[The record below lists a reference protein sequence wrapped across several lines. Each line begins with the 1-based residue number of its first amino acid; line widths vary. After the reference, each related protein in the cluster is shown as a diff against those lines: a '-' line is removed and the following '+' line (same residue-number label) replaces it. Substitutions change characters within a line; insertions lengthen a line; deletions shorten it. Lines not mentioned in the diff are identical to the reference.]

1 MLDMK
6 YVLDNLA
13 AVVLNIKNRNLKVD
27 IAALPELAEKRNRLI
42 TEADTLRHRANEVA
56 KSMKGKMEPERRQA
70 LIEEGRALK
79 EKVAAVEAESRQA
92 QEEVEQLLRAIPN
105 MSHPASPVGLTEEEN
120 RVARRVGTPR
130 TFDFSVKDHVAIGKD
145 LDLIDFEAG
154 NKVAGA
160 SFYFLKN
167 DAVLLELAMVRYA
180 VDLLTAAGFAPLMT
194 PDLARPSILDGI
206 GFNPRGAET
215 QIYSIEQQ
223 DLSLIAT
230 AEITLGG
237 MMQNEIIAEAD
248 LPMLLCGISHCFR
261 TEAGAYGRVS
271 RGLYRVHQFTKVEM
285 FAYTTPEQSEAVHEK
300 MLAIEERIFS
310 DFEAPYQVVDICT
323 GDLGAPAYRK
333 YDIEAWM
340 PGRGEGG
347 AYGEVTSTSNCTDYQ
362 ARRLNIRYRPADG
375 GKPRFVHTLNGTAVA
390 VSRAMITLLENH
402 QQADGSITIP
412 KALRPYFGK
421 DRIAGPKAS

>member
-1 MLDMK
+1 MLDLK
-6 YVLDNLA
+6 YVLDNLED
-13 AVVLNIKNRNLKVD
+13 VRRNINNRNLRIDVSP
-27 IAALPELAEKRNRLI
+27 LPDLAEQRNRAI
-42 TEADTLRHRANEVA
+42 TEADNLRRRANDVA
-56 KSMKGKMEPERRQA
+56 KSMKGKLEPERRQA

-79 EKVAAVEAESRQA
+79 ERIAAAEADSRRA

-105 MSHPASPVGLTEEEN
+105 MSHPASPIGLTEEEN
-120 RVARRVGTPR
+120 KTVRQVGEPVCF
-130 TFDFSVKDHVAIGKD
+130 TFPAKDHLAIGKE
-145 LDLIDFEAG
+145 LNLIDFEAG

-180 VDLLTAAGFAPLMT
+180 VDLLAAEGFAPHIT
-194 PDLARPSILDGI
+194 PDLARPAILDGI

-215 QIYSIEQQ
+215 QIYSLEKQ

-237 MMQNEIIAEAD
+237 MMQNEIIAEAE
-248 LPMLLCGISHCFR
+248 LPMLLCGVSHCFR

-285 FAYTTPEQSEAVHEK
+285 FAYTTPEQSDAVHEK
-300 MLAIEERIFS
+300 MLALEERIFS
-310 DFEAPYQVVDICT
+310 DFEVPYQVVDICT

-333 YDIEAWM
+333 YDLEAWM

-375 GKPRFVHTLNGTAVA
+375 NKPRFVHTLNGTAVA
-390 VSRAMITLLENH
+390 VSRALIAVLENH
-402 QQADGSITIP
+402 QQADGSIVIP

-421 DRIAGPKAS
+421 DRIAGPKTS